1 MDIIEA
7 EPQSAALNRAADVAL
22 VDVNRQDL
30 DGVALGILHDDVRV
44 IEAHRL
50 VVEQPGVQRRRV
62 MELEPGGL
70 VAGAGEGSGMR
81 LREAELR
88 EGRQLGE
95 DLLGDWLWDLVGGA
109 AVKEVLADRSI
120 DLLLT

>member
-1 MDIIEA
+1 
-7 EPQSAALNRAADVAL
+7 
-22 VDVNRQDL
+22 
-30 DGVALGILHDDVRV
+30 
-44 IEAHRL
+44 
-50 VVEQPGVQRRRV
+50 

-95 DLLGDWLWDLVGGA
+95 DLLGDWLWDLV
-109 AVKEVLADRSI
+109 
-120 DLLLT
+120 